1 MAVKFQ
7 KIKIGDKGTKV
18 KECQKQLK
26 AAGSGLKV
34 DGVFGIGTLSAVR
47 AFPQKCGLPVTGDID
62 IKTFNRLAAVK
73 PAKTTTQ
80 K

>member
-7 KIKIGDKGTKV
+7 KIKIGCEGNDV

-34 DGVFGIGTLSAVR
+34 NGVFGIGMVSAVR
-47 AFPQKCGLPVTGDID
+47 AFQKKNGLPVTGEID
-62 IKTFNRLAAVK
+62 AKTFKKLAAVK
-73 PAKTTTQ
+73 PAKKTT
-80 K
+80 KK

>member
-47 AFPQKCGLPVTGDID
+47 AFQKKCGLPVTGEID
-62 IKTFNRLAAVK
+62 IKTFNRLAGVK
-73 PAKTTTQ
+73 PAKKTT
-80 K
+80 KK